1 MKRQRQL
8 FLTNF
13 TVFQMNG
20 TVGDL
25 CQSSSCVTITNVW
38 QTVTQ
43 IKEQLV
49 QLFLIMRIQT
59 SGRLIRQHHRRMID
73 ERTGN
78 GNPLL
83 LATGQLI
90 GLVRS
95 AFRQSHEVQYFG
107 SRRSGFLLS
116 HSGNESR
123 YHYILQSRKFR

>member
-1 MKRQRQL
+1 
-8 FLTNF
+8 
-13 TVFQMNG
+13 MNG

-25 CQSSSCVTITNVW
+25 CQSLIMRHNYKCLA

-83 LATGQLI
+83 LATGQLM
-90 GLVRS
+90 GLCEARS
-95 AFRQSHEVQYFG
+95 ANPMKSNISAAAALASCCPIPAMKAGIITFSKAVN
-107 SRRSGFLLS
+107 
-116 HSGNESR
+116 SGNN
-123 YHYILQSRKFR
+123 